1 MREMVKMIFRK
12 EEYEVKPG
20 MSVQHALEKIGLD
33 SHSVLVTRQGELL
46 TDDEILHEGDI
57 VKLVAVISGGWR

>member
-1 MREMVKMIFRK
+1 MREMVKMILRN

-46 TDDEILHEGDI
+46 TDDEILHEGD
-57 VKLVAVISGGWR
+57 VVRLVPVISGGRR